1 MAEKKQNPG
10 FQFVLDYLEKKS
22 DASFAE
28 IRDAAAKKKFT
39 IYPIVY
45 GRAKALLGLVES
57 RPRGTGPM
65 AMATKAAKAKAS
77 RGSKE
82 PAGPQSETAAAPKR
96 RGRPPKN
103 AQPAPAP
110 AAAVVG
116 GLDGLVAAVR
126 QVEQDRDRMR
136 TALEQIRGV
145 LAGLV

>member
-77 RGSKE
+77 RGPKE
-82 PAGPQSETAAAPKR
+82 PAGPQSMTAAAPKR

-103 AQPAPAP
+103 PQPAPA
-110 AAAVVG
+110 ATAVGG